1 MSEPKPT
8 FKTGTESDNKIPV
21 LERVAFQRSLIQ
33 LMLGEK
39 PINKTDKEWRE
50 EALKLVNT
58 HAEKISDIIDDP
70 KNKEIRD
77 FIMQGEYQE
86 ASKLVIK
93 ILRAS
98 ESEIAA

>member
-1 MSEPKPT
+1 MSEESLE
-8 FKTGTESDNKIPV
+8 TEIKNPNKIPV
-21 LERVAFQRSLIQ
+21 RERAAFQRFLLQ
-33 LMLGEK
+33 LMFSEK
-39 PINKTDKEWRE
+39 PINKTKEEWSVE
-50 EALKLVNT
+50 KANWLEAYGGKI
-58 HAEKISDIIDDP
+58 ISDIIDDP